1 MIKPLA
7 IKPITLSPIINVNRK
22 GDVMDFTKINNEFMN
37 LQIKLESNEKIIQK
51 LNDYIKKLN
60 KEILKLKNKNEKD
73 ELQKSV
79 NILIIGF
86 KESVLKELTMIVL
99 NEENK

>member
-1 MIKPLA
+1 
-7 IKPITLSPIINVNRK
+7 
-22 GDVMDFTKINNEFMN
+22 MDFTKINNEFMN